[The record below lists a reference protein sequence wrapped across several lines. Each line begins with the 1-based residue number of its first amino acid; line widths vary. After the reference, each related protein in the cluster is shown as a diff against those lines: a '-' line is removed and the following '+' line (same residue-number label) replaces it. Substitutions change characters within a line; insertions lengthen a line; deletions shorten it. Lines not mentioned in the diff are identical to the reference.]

1 MTTAKALAIAAAAL
15 FVTASPLA
23 YAETPAAAA
32 LERISQL
39 SAADW
44 NALTDARI
52 GLVKA
57 ALQLTPEQEKYWPP
71 IEDAIRIRAKDKQ
84 ARIATASEMA
94 SQLRDRSPIE
104 VLSERNPVDFLRRR
118 AEALTERAA
127 DLRRLADAWQPLY
140 QTLDPEQKQR
150 LAKTAI
156 FVFREMRSH
165 AEQRRVQ
172 SEDDDQD

>member
-1 MTTAKALAIAAAAL
+1 MSKIVVLGTAAL
-15 FVTASPLA
+15 LLAASSIA
-23 YAETPAAAA
+23 NAQSASSTSSAAP
-32 LERISQL
+32 ERL
-39 SAADW
+39 SATER
-44 NALTDARI
+44 NNLTDMRI
-52 GLVKA
+52 DLTKA

-150 LAKTAI
+150 LAKAAI

>member
-1 MTTAKALAIAAAAL
+1 MLKILATGVTAL

-94 SQLRDRSPIE
+94 SQLRDRSAIE

-150 LAKTAI
+150 LAKAAI
-156 FVFREMRSH
+156 FVFREMRSRV
-165 AEQRRVQ
+165 EQRRVQ